1 MRLDQLI
8 VGAVDLHCHVYPEM
22 TLEHE
27 ARQDDDALVA
37 GVQAAGMAGVVLKSH
52 FWPTVERAHHLGKRF
67 PDVRVVGSITLNGVA
82 GGLDPMAVD
91 AAGRQG
97 AGVVF
102 FPTWDSANDRTRG
115 GFSRRVQERLPRYFD
130 SNATGLSVTEGGRL
144 STRAQHVLDAAA
156 QFDMLVCTG
165 HLSPDES
172 FQVIRGARER
182 GLGAVFS
189 HPLSGS
195 VAASLDNMREA
206 VRLGAKVELC
216 ALQTIS
222 LAQRV
227 SPQTMVEII
236 QELHPENCVFST
248 DAFNDW
254 APPPQEMLRMGIGQ
268 LLQSGLDEQAV
279 RTLTVTNPCALLG
292 IPVAAD

>member
-1 MRLDQLI
+1 MRLDHLL

-52 FWPTVERAHHLGKRF
+52 FWPTVERAHYLGRRF
-67 PDVRVVGSITLNGVA
+67 PDARVVGSITLNGVA

-102 FPTWDSANDRTRG
+102 FPTWDSANDRARG
-115 GFSRRVQERLPRYFD
+115 GFSRRVQERLPTYFD
-130 SNATGLSVTEGGRL
+130 SDAPGLSVTEGGRL
-144 STRAQHVLDAAA
+144 SGRAGRVLDAAA
-156 QFDMLVCTG
+156 RFGMLVCTG
-165 HLSPDES
+165 HLSPDEG

-182 GLGAVFS
+182 GLGVVFS

-195 VAASLDNMREA
+195 VAASMDNMREA
-206 VRLGAKVELC
+206 VRLGASVELC
-216 ALQTIS
+216 ALQTIA
-222 LAQRV
+222 LAHRV
-227 SPQTMVEII
+227 SPQAMAEIV
-236 QELHPENCVFST
+236 QELGPENCVFST

-279 RTLTVTNPCALLG
+279 RTLTVANPRRLLG
-292 IPVAAD
+292 MPVAAD

>member
-1 MRLDQLI
+1 MRLDELLE
-8 VGAVDLHCHVYPEM
+8 GAVDLHCHVYPEM

-27 ARQDDDALVA
+27 ARQDDEALVA
-37 GVQAAGMAGVVLKSH
+37 GVQAAGMAAVVLKSH
-52 FWPTVERAHHLGKRF
+52 FWPTVERAYYLGRRF
-67 PDVRVVGSITLNGVA
+67 TEVRVVGSITLNGVA
-82 GGLDPMAVD
+82 GGIDPLAVD

-102 FPTWDSANDRTRG
+102 FPTWDSASDRSKG
-115 GFSRRVQERLPRYFD
+115 GFSKRVRERLPTYFD
-130 SNATGLSVTEGGRL
+130 SDATGISVTEQGRL
-144 STRAQHVLDAAA
+144 TASAHHVLDAAA
-156 QFDMLVCTG
+156 QFGMLVCTG
-165 HLSPDES
+165 HLSPEEG

-222 LAQRV
+222 LNHRV
-227 SPQTMVEII
+227 APEAMVEIVRA
-236 QELHPENCVFST
+236 LGPENCVFST
-248 DAFNDW
+248 DAFNGW

-268 LLQSGLDEQAV
+268 LLQSGLDEEAV
-279 RTLTVTNPCALLG
+279 RTLTVTNPRQLLG
-292 IPVAAD
+292 IDTVSD